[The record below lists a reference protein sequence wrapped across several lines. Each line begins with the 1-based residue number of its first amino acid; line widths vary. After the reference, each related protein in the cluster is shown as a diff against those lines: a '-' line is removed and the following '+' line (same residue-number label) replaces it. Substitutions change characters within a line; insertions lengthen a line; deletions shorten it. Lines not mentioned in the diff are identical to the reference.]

1 MESISSKDAFCK
13 MVAAPQGLRLLDLRS
28 EGEFAQG
35 SFFGAINI
43 PILNN
48 DHRHQVGLC
57 YKLNGQEAAVRLG
70 HELVDSLRSE
80 LTLNWREALEGG
92 DPGSSLAF
100 CWRGGLR
107 SRIACEWMKEVG
119 LPIIRVEKGFKGL
132 RREAINVFR
141 QFPRFL
147 VLGGM
152 TGSGKTRF
160 LKEVKNSLDI
170 EGLASHR
177 GSAFGLLPHELQPVQ
192 MNFENSLALLMARKG
207 PIGSILVEDESRQVG
222 RLTLPHGLYECLACA
237 PLVYLQVSDEQR
249 GENIYAEYVV
259 SSLAR
264 GLTHETLCD
273 HFIRCTRRIQRRLG
287 GLAADQLIAM
297 IRDAFEAKD
306 KELHLNWIKKL
317 LESYYDPLYRF
328 SMSRKKAV
336 PVFSG
341 NWEECLA
348 YVTHYQANERA

>member
-1 MESISSKDAFCK
+1 MESISSKDAFGK
-13 MVAAPQGLRLLDLRS
+13 MVAALPELRLLDLRS

-35 SFFGAINI
+35 SFSGAINI

-57 YKLNGQEAAVRLG
+57 YKLCGQDAAIRLG
-70 HELVDSLRSE
+70 HELVDPLRSE
-80 LTLNWREALEGG
+80 LALRWREALDGG
-92 DPGSSLAF
+92 DPESSLAF

-107 SRIACEWMKEVG
+107 SKIACEWLKQEG
-119 LPIIRVEKGFKGL
+119 LPILRVEEGFKGL
-132 RREAINVFR
+132 RREALNVFG

-160 LKEVKNSLDI
+160 LKEVNNFLDL

-177 GSAFGLLPHELQPVQ
+177 GSAFGLFPQELQPVQ
-192 MNFENSLALLMARKG
+192 MNFENSLALVMARKG
-207 PIGSILVEDESRQVG
+207 PLGSILVEDESRQVG

-249 GENIYAEYVV
+249 CENIYAEYVV
-259 SSLAR
+259 SSLAK
-264 GLTHETLCD
+264 GMTHKALCD
-273 HFIRCTRRIQRRLG
+273 HFIHCTRRIQRRLG
-287 GLAADQLIAM
+287 GLAADQLIVM
-297 IRDAFEAKD
+297 IREAFEAKD
-306 KELHLNWIKKL
+306 KELHLTWIKKL

-328 SMSRKKAV
+328 SMNRKNVV
-336 PVFSG
+336 PIFSG
-341 NWEECLA
+341 NWEACLA
-348 YVTHYQANERA
+348 YVTQYQANEKA

>member
-1 MESISSKDAFCK
+1 MESISSKDAFGK
-13 MVAAPQGLRLLDLRS
+13 LVVAHSGLRLLDLRS

-48 DHRHQVGLC
+48 AHRHQVGLC
-57 YKLNGQEAAVRLG
+57 YKLSGQDAAIRLG
-70 HELVDSLRSE
+70 HGLVDPLRSE
-80 LTLNWREALEGG
+80 LALGWREALEGG
-92 DPGSSLAF
+92 DPESSLAF

-107 SRIACEWMKEVG
+107 SRIACEWMKEAG
-119 LPIIRVEKGFKGL
+119 ISILRVEEGFKGL
-132 RREAINVFR
+132 RREALNVFGK
-141 QFPRFL
+141 FPRFL

-160 LKEVKNSLDI
+160 LKEVNNSLDL

-177 GSAFGLLPHELQPVQ
+177 GSAFGLFPQELQPVQ
-192 MNFENSLALLMARKG
+192 MNFENSLALIMARKG
-207 PIGSILVEDESRQVG
+207 PLGSILVEDESRQVG

-259 SSLAR
+259 SSLAK
-264 GLTHETLCD
+264 GITHEELCD
-273 HFIRCTRRIQRRLG
+273 HFIHCTRRIQRRLG

-306 KELHLNWIKKL
+306 KELHLTWIKKL

-328 SMSRKKAV
+328 SMNRKNVV

-348 YVTHYQANERA
+348 YVTQYQANEKA